1 RIFYFSS
8 ISTKTDESSNV
19 NTTNNNEEGFLA
31 QSLRSLF
38 PAIEIKVDHGRISI
52 GHDTVPYGLLIS
64 FNTMNSTFSS
74 ESPSKYVPHIDG
86 LLISFNTMNST
97 FSSESPSKYVPHI
110 DLMTL
115 IYSIKYKHL
124 RIQFYPIKAF
134 TEERHDM

>member
-74 ESPSKYVPHIDG
+74 ESPSKYVPHID
-86 LLISFNTMNST
+86 
-97 FSSESPSKYVPHI
+97 
-110 DLMTL
+110 LMTL